1 MSVFFMFGK
10 YSMESL
16 KQISPDR
23 TEKAV
28 ALIRR
33 HGGDV
38 KSMYTLLG
46 EHDLVFIVNFP
57 TMEEAML
64 ASVGLNRL
72 TGISF
77 STSPALTVEKF
88 DKMIAKAGDI

>member
-16 KQISPDR
+16 KQVSPDR
-23 TEKAV
+23 TDKAV

-46 EHDLVFIVNFP
+46 EHDLVFIVDFP
-57 TMEEAML
+57 TMEEAMV
-64 ASVGLNRL
+64 ASIGLSRL

-88 DKMIAKAGDI
+88 DKMMAKAGDI